1 MGPPERPVPQRK
13 LYCQQFDL
21 IRWFLAKLPNVC
33 TLKNIVI
40 KKVIMNYG
48 QQIEI
53 RMQKLLRELD
63 KVAQASEFEDEDL
76 YHFIRY
82 GVTRI

>member
-1 MGPPERPVPQRK
+1 
-13 LYCQQFDL
+13 
-21 IRWFLAKLPNVC
+21 
-33 TLKNIVI
+33 
-40 KKVIMNYG
+40 MNYG